1 MPIDPGALGGLEMPG
16 FEAGAEHRRESFGAA
31 VSDRFQGSSDAQFPQ
46 TGGCAGAST
55 YRDTSRGR
63 IGKDAE

>member
-16 FEAGAEHRRESFGAA
+16 FEAGAEHRREGFGAA

-46 TGGCAGAST
+46 TGGCAGTST
-55 YRDTSRGR
+55 CRNTGR
-63 IGKDAE
+63 RRIWKDAE